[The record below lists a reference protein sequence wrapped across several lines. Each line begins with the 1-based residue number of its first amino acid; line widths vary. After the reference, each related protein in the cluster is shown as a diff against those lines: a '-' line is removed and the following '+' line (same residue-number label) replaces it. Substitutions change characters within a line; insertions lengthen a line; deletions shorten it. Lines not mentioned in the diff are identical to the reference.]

1 MSNNLLNN
9 ICDFLDTVEEMYPI
23 PSHKDLFITWEEDV
37 REYWFD
43 CLGPEGAS
51 LQEQQM
57 FESVLAFRKAFH
69 AEALYKDAEII
80 PTETS
85 WHWLLTTTQVEQRTD
100 AWYREKENLL
110 TASEIA
116 QIWSGPLTRARLI
129 KSKVPKE
136 VYNPITPRLAVP
148 RSLQTAMDWGVR
160 YEPVVKGILE
170 KRLGIKINDLGRIP
184 HKTISRL
191 AASPDGLITE
201 GPEELVGRL
210 VEIKCP
216 SSRKIKEDEVPFEYW
231 AQMQIQLEVCDLE
244 ACEFVEVKFAETDE
258 SAEGWIGLEQKED
271 SGEYRYQY
279 SETPFAQASEEGWN
293 LIETYGWKVV
303 ELRRVTQHRDRNWF
317 SSIQNDLQAFWND
330 VQGARDGTWIP
341 PPPRVKK
348 QKVVKCVIVDEP
360 EPEAQEEI

>member
-1 MSNNLLNN
+1 MTNLFNN
-9 ICDFLDTVEEMYPI
+9 ICDFLDAVEDIYPI
-23 PSHKDLFITWEEDV
+23 PSHTDLLKSWEEDV
-37 REYWFD
+37 REYWVD
-43 CLGPEGAS
+43 CLGSEGPS

-57 FESVLAFRKAFH
+57 FESIISFRKAFH
-69 AEALYKDAEII
+69 SAAMFKEAETIQ
-80 PTETS
+80 ETNT
-85 WHWLLTTTQVEQRTD
+85 WEWLLTTTQVEQRTD
-100 AWYREKENLL
+100 SWYREKENLL

-136 VYNPITPRLAVP
+136 VYTSFAPRLAVP
-148 RSLQTAMDWGVR
+148 RSIQSAMDWGVR

-170 KRLGIKINDLGRIP
+170 KQLKLKINDLGRIP

-210 VEIKCP
+210 IEIKCP

-231 AQMQIQLEVCDLE
+231 TQMQIQLEVCDLE
-244 ACEFVEVKFAETDE
+244 ACEFVEVKFAEVEDASGE
-258 SAEGWIGLEQKED
+258 AEGWIGLEQNNT
-271 SGEYRYQY
+271 SGEYKYQY
-279 SETPFAQASEEGWN
+279 SETPITQVSEEGWN
-293 LIETYGWKVV
+293 LIETYGWKVQ

-317 SSIQNDLQAFWND
+317 AGIQKDLEVFWDD
-330 VQGARDGTWIP
+330 VKGAREGTWIP

-348 QKVVKCVIVDEP
+348 AVKCAIVDEVT
-360 EPEAQEEI
+360 ES